1 MIEIKKLSG
10 ILNKDDKEEN
20 ILPNQHI
27 DALNLRFYGGS
38 NGLTAENIVGNTLVT
53 NIYLPAGTNECIGG
67 YYDGKHQ
74 RIIWGNWNSNARHG
88 IYMYN
93 ISSGVVT
100 PLLVCFTNS
109 QTDILGFDLDYP
121 MADPKIIYTT
131 DIDGDIFIW
140 ITRNKRPKGI
150 NILQAVNNT
159 YGANWL
165 EEYLDIAKQPPT
177 IPIKCAYE
185 NDATVSVNNLRKKIF
200 RFKYRFWYRDNEK
213 STWSA
218 ISEIPVPFYYTDP
231 QSDTDPTKNC
241 RIGCVIQTGDES
253 VVKVEIAAQESL
265 GNVFSNFFSVIILD
279 KLVLSIS
286 DNDVYVWRFYNSEA
300 YVFVD
305 LDESILDF
313 DRVPDR
319 ANAQE
324 LLNGN
329 VIIYGGI
336 TEGLDPIVPDVVMA
350 TSTEYPLAID
360 CNNILSV
367 TQYGVEG
374 FVSGENIHIIILG
387 TIRRGQTFVLSALVG
402 ATTFTVT
409 YTAIVG
415 DTPATVLAGL
425 SASATGQGFT
435 QVSITDN
442 ELIISRASQ
451 ILLRSNIT
459 TTDQSINGTFVI
471 THSTKVVRINGGA
484 SFLPLFTKGIQ
495 FFLYANLLN
504 VDPFTVVSSAVAGA
518 DLDITV
524 ELTLANETITTTLFF
539 VNPLNNS
546 IPAYNSSSKENWGI
560 VYFDEKYK
568 TNGVTT
574 SPDFNVTTQYLG
586 LNKNLGTLL
595 FYTPYVTASILH
607 RPPLWA
613 KSYQW
618 VRTANLTKQTSLNWV
633 SDRTYKDDKYAYI
646 SIESINAYRRVNPSS
661 VISYKFLPGDRISFY
676 VLYDTDGQP
685 LVAYTAAYP
694 HDYEIYDEVI
704 NPDINGAVRTGQF
717 LKIIL
722 PTLNGPGGVFNF
734 SDGLSLDYNNYYIE
748 LYTPAKSATEGL
760 DVYYEF
766 SEEYGIGNP
775 GTITAFH
782 QGQLQNQSTDLV
794 TPATFKFNKGDAW
807 YRTRKIGVGNTLL
820 YDVKSDFYEQLSGA
834 APYYEYVVGQK
845 LVLQAYSTADYTI
858 VSDINKDIWYKNFNQ
873 PAWTI
878 SVINNDYT
886 FNVKGVI
893 NINVVTGGVGSSV
906 QYDLYILDTASIST
920 RYSLGVINDVVD
932 GQLVTFNIDELITI
946 PQATRAFLV
955 LSTLNCSCNLV
966 SGYLSYSEPTKDF
979 QIGVIDENFSDF
991 YESKVNSN
999 GRTQTVHPDEKTNSF
1014 GTLMRW
1020 GSPYLQNTN
1029 INQINRFYPNNF
1041 NEVDRSNGDIQRFK
1055 TRGSILRIFQ
1065 NMAVGQMGIYGNFI
1079 QNKDGDSQ
1087 LVIVKE
1093 ILTKNNIKY
1102 YSGEHGIGTQYTS
1115 LVSSTISD
1123 YFPDVVTGDL
1133 IRLSNDGFTPIGYLY
1148 KGQFYIRSLIIP
1160 YNKTYLRSNGATAK
1174 ILGCFDNFDG
1184 QYIPILQGGENNG
1197 DIIDSYAF
1205 SFNERRNGFCSFYDF
1220 KNAEFA
1226 LSAEDIIVTW
1236 LNGNMYLHNNTTNY
1250 CNFYGQQYG
1259 CYITVVF
1266 NISLFEKKSWMS
1278 ISELASAIWACPIIY
1293 TNVKSYGSQRQE
1305 TILLESDFATL
1316 EDMFHAAFLRD
1327 IHSIGGIVN
1336 GDEIKGNYLVCQF
1349 KKDSASNLITL
1360 SEIQVMFKDSPLTN
1374 R

>member
-1 MIEIKKLSG
+1 MIDIKKFSG
-10 ILNKDDKEEN
+10 VLNKDDKEEN
-20 ILPNQHI
+20 VLPNQHI

-38 NGLTAENIVGNTLVT
+38 NGLTAENIVGNTLVA
-53 NIYLPAGTNECIGG
+53 NPLLPAGTNEAIGG

-88 IYMYN
+88 IYLYD
-93 ISSGVVT
+93 ISTGVIT
-100 PLLVCFTNS
+100 ALLVCFTNS

-140 ITRNKRPKGI
+140 LTRNKRPKGL
-150 NILQAVNNT
+150 NILQAQNNL

-185 NDATVSVNNLRKKIF
+185 NDASVSVNNLRKKIF
-200 RFKYRFWYRDNEK
+200 RFKYRFWYPDNEK

-218 ISEIPVPFYYTDP
+218 FSEIPVPFGYTDP

-241 RIGCVIQTGDES
+241 RIGCVIQTGDAS
-253 VVKVEIAAQESL
+253 VAKVEIAAQESL

-279 KLVLSIS
+279 KGELTIAN
-286 DNDVYVWRFYNSEA
+286 NDTYLWYFYNSEA

-305 LDESILDF
+305 LDESVLDF

-329 VIIYGGI
+329 VILYGGI
-336 TEGLDPIVPDVVMA
+336 TEGLDPVVPDVTMG

-374 FVSGENIHIIILG
+374 FKEGENIKFVVVGNIQM
-387 TIRRGQTFVLSALVG
+387 GQTFSAAVLVG
-402 ATTFTVT
+402 ATTYTIT
-409 YTAIVG
+409 YTAVVN
-415 DTPATVLAGL
+415 DTPALVLAGL
-425 SASATGQGFT
+425 SASAIGQGFT
-435 QVSITDN
+435 QVSITAN
-442 ELIISRASQ
+442 ELIIFRPNQ
-451 ILLRSNIT
+451 ILLRSNIA
-459 TTDQSINGTFVI
+459 TTDQSITGTFVI
-471 THSTKVVRINGGA
+471 TLATSIVRINGGA
-484 SFLPLFTKGIQ
+484 SYLSLFTKGVQ

-504 VDPFTVVSSAVAGA
+504 VNPFTVVSSVVNGS
-518 DLDITV
+518 DLDVTV
-524 ELTLANETITTTLFF
+524 EITLANETINTTLYF

-546 IPAYNSSSKENWGI
+546 IPAYNSSSKENWGL

-574 SPDFNVTTQYLG
+574 SSDFNVATQYLG
-586 LNKNLGTLL
+586 MNKSLGTLL
-595 FYTPYVTASILH
+595 FYTPYITASIRH

-646 SIESINAYRRVNPSS
+646 SIESINAYKRVNPSS
-661 VISYKFLPGDRISFY
+661 VISYSFLPGDRISFY
-676 VLYDTDGQP
+676 VLYASDGQP
-685 LVAYTAAYP
+685 LVVYTAAYP

-722 PTLNGPGGVFNF
+722 PTLNGAGGVFDF

-748 LYTPAKSATEGL
+748 LYTPAKSATKGL

-766 SEEYGIGNP
+766 SEEYGIGDA
-775 GTITAFH
+775 GTASAFH
-782 QGQLQNQSTDLV
+782 QGQLQNQSADLA

-820 YDVKSDFYEQLSGA
+820 YDLKSDFYEQLSGS

-845 LVLQAYSTADYTI
+845 LVLQAYNTADYTI
-858 VSDINKDIWYKNFNQ
+858 QSDINKDIWYKNFNQ

-886 FNVKGVI
+886 FTVKGVI
-893 NINVVTGGVGSSV
+893 NINVVSGGVGSSI

-920 RYSLGVINDVVD
+920 RYNLGVINDVVN
-932 GQLVTFNIDELITI
+932 GQLVTFDIDELITI
-946 PQATRAFLV
+946 PQATRAFLI

-999 GRTQTVHPDEKTNSF
+999 GRTQSVNPDEKTNSF

-1041 NEVDRSNGDIQRFK
+1041 NEIDRSNGDIQRFK

-1065 NMAVGQMGIYGNFI
+1065 NMAVGQMGIFGNFI
-1079 QNKDGDSQ
+1079 QNNSGESQ
-1087 LVIVKE
+1087 LTTTNE

-1102 YSGEHGIGTQYTS
+1102 YSGDHGIGTQYTS

-1133 IRLSNDGFTPIGYLY
+1133 MRLSNDGFTPIGDLY

-1184 QYIPILQGGENNG
+1184 QYIPILQGGTNG
-1197 DIIDSYAF
+1197 GNTINSYAF
-1205 SFNERRNGFCSFYDF
+1205 SFNERRNGFCSFYSF
-1220 KNAEFA
+1220 SNAELA

-1236 LNGNMYLHNNTTNY
+1236 LNGNLYLHNNTTNY
-1250 CNFYGQQYG
+1250 CNFYGQQFG
-1259 CYITVVF
+1259 CYITLVF
-1266 NISLFEKKSWMS
+1266 NINLIEKKTWQSVA
-1278 ISELASAIWACPIIY
+1278 ELASAIWACPLIY
-1293 TNVKSYGSQRQE
+1293 SNVQSYSGQRQE
-1305 TILLESDFATL
+1305 TTLVNAEFDNLES
-1316 EDMFHAAFLRD
+1316 MFHTAFKRD
-1327 IHSIGGIVN
+1327 INSIGGKIN
-1336 GDEIKGNYLVCQF
+1336 GDEIKGNYLVIRFQ
-1349 KKDSASNLITL
+1349 KDNAANQITL
-1360 SEIQVMFKDSPLTN
+1360 SEVQVMFKDSPLTN